1 VSKVVTIEADSSR
14 FTSSPY
20 LPAGLKK
27 LGKYKLVYRFAT
39 GGMANLYLGKF
50 AGPDG
55 FEKLVAIKIIHDH
68 LTSNPDFI
76 KMFVDEARLVS
87 RISHPNVAQII
98 ELGRVGRTYFIAM
111 EYVEGESVGAIL
123 RRTCPPVGVGCRI
136 VADAAAGLHAAH
148 ELRSAEG
155 DLFNVVH
162 RDVSPQNILVAYGGA
177 TKVVDFGVAQARGML
192 HTTKDGA
199 LRGKFGYM
207 APEQAQSRP
216 VDRRADIYVLGIVLY
231 ELTTR
236 RKLFKAESDSETLR
250 KVLEN
255 EVTPP
260 TRLVKAYPPAL
271 EQIVLRALQPVPE
284 HRYQT
289 ARQMQ
294 EAIEKFIVS
303 HGDPVLPAHV
313 GELMADIFKDR
324 IEKKKRIQRSVND
337 NTTQSLPIVSFED
350 VPDADLTRSST
361 TWLTRLTDT
370 PKRRAVAVAA
380 AVGLLGVVVLLVVW
394 LASGGEEDASA
405 TAARTGGR
413 AATTAADLKRATK
426 PGERPSTPA
435 PVKRI
440 TIQVKVTPA
449 EATITFDGRK
459 VKNPYRHR
467 GVAADREVLV
477 IAAAPHRAPKRFKV
491 SLAKDSQWMIELS
504 PQSKKQ
510 PHRRRRRNKRLTDDD
525 VLDNPYR

>member
-1 VSKVVTIEADSSR
+1 
-14 FTSSPY
+14 
-20 LPAGLKK
+20 
-27 LGKYKLVYRFAT
+27 
-39 GGMANLYLGKF
+39 MANLYLGKF

-68 LTSNPDFI
+68 LTSNPDFV

-98 ELGRVGRTYFIAM
+98 ELGRIGRTYFIAM

-123 RRTCPPVGVGCRI
+123 RRDRPPVEVACRI

-155 DLFNVVH
+155 ELFNVVH

-236 RKLFKAESDSETLR
+236 RKLFKAESDSESLR

-260 TRLVKAYPPAL
+260 SQVVKDYPPAL
-271 EQIVLRALQPVPE
+271 EQIVLRALQPSPD
-284 HRYQT
+284 HRFQT
-289 ARQMQ
+289 GQEMQ
-294 EAIEKFIVS
+294 EAIEKFIVAY
-303 HGDPVLPAHV
+303 GDPVLPAHV
-313 GELMADIFKDR
+313 GELMARIFKDR
-324 IEKKKRIQRSVND
+324 IEKKRRILRSVND
-337 NTTQSLPIVSFED
+337 NSTQALPIISFED

-361 TWLTRLTDT
+361 TWLTRFTGT
-370 PKRRAVAVAA
+370 PKKRVLAIAA
-380 AVGLLGVVVLLVVW
+380 AASLLGIVVFLVVW
-394 LASGGEEDASA
+394 LASGGEEEASA
-405 TAARTGGR
+405 KASAKAATPEAQTAAAETP
-413 AATTAADLKRATK
+413 AKT
-426 PGERPSTPA
+426 SSPA

-440 TIQVKVTPA
+440 TILVNVTPR
-449 EATITFDGRK
+449 EAAITFDGRK
-459 VKNPYRHR
+459 VKNPYHYR
-467 GVAADREVLV
+467 GAAADREALV
-477 IAAAPHRAPKRFKV
+477 VATAPNRLPKRFKV
-491 SLAKDSQWMIELS
+491 SLSKDSQWMIELS
-504 PQSKKQ
+504 PQPQPRLKKPSK
-510 PHRRRRRNKRLTDDD
+510 RRRRNKRLTDDD
-525 VLDNPYR
+525 VLDNPYK